1 MASMTISEKIKI
13 MRKEKG
19 LKQEQLAEICGVS
32 VDAVGSWERAKKIP
46 ELDNLIKLANTFDVS
61 LDVFRQDAPT
71 LELPHPHFADNPD
84 KYDNAVTYNGTPLR
98 FGSIEPSEKQ
108 QSILDFC
115 GFVLDS
121 LDEHYFVKGVGQ
133 NSEFGTGRYFWQ
145 SKLDY
150 LMFIGLTPT
159 LTGDNERYA
168 WSVAINT
175 EERLPDDT
183 LAGFD
188 CIQVTDEDGN
198 WIYIPINLTPSKDD
212 IWLDEAKKS
221 IAAALDIA
229 HIAVGIMVKEC
240 IMHNS

>member
-1 MASMTISEKIKI
+1 M
-13 MRKEKG
+13 
-19 LKQEQLAEICGVS
+19 
-32 VDAVGSWERAKKIP
+32 
-46 ELDNLIKLANTFDVS
+46 ANTFDVS

-133 NSEFGTGRYFWQ
+133 NSDFGTGRYFWQ

-159 LTGDNERYA
+159 LTGKNERYA

-175 EERLPDDT
+175 EDRLSDESLT
-183 LAGFD
+183 EFD

-198 WIYIPINLTPSKDD
+198 WIYIPMAESLMDETSR
-212 IWLDEAKKS
+212 LSEAKKAIKTALK
-221 IAAALDIA
+221 IAGMAIKIELS
-229 HIAVGIMVKEC
+229 
-240 IMHNS
+240 NSV

>member
-1 MASMTISEKIKI
+1 MARMALSEKIKI
-13 MRKEKG
+13 LRKEKG
-19 LKQEQLAEICGVS
+19 LKQAQLAEICGVS
-32 VDAVGSWERAKKIP
+32 PDAVGRWEYGDRTP
-46 ELDNLIKLANTFDVS
+46 EFDNMIKLANTFDVS

-121 LDEHYFVKGVGQ
+121 LDEHYFIKGVGQ
-133 NSEFGTGRYFWQ
+133 NSDFGTGRYFWQ

-175 EERLPDDT
+175 EERLPNES

-198 WIYIPINLTPSKDD
+198 WIYIPIKLSPSKDD
-212 IWLDEAKKS
+212 IWLDEAKMS
-221 IAAALDIA
+221 IVTALQIA
-229 HIAVGIMVKEC
+229 QIAIDVMVKC
-240 IMHNS
+240 I

>member
-1 MASMTISEKIKI
+1 MARMTISEKIRAL
-13 MRKEKG
+13 RKEKG
-19 LKQEQLAEICGVS
+19 LKQAQVAEICGVTD
-32 VDAVGSWERAKKIP
+32 DAVGLWERAKRIP
-46 ELDNLIKLANTFDVS
+46 DLDNLILLADVFDIS

-71 LELPHPHFADNPD
+71 LNVPHPHFADNPD

-98 FGSIEPSEKQ
+98 FGSTEPDAKQ

-150 LMFIGLTPT
+150 LMFIGITPT

-175 EERLPDDT
+175 EERLPDES
-183 LAGFD
+183 LAGSD

-198 WIYIPINLTPSKDD
+198 WIYIPIKLSPSKDD

-221 IAAALDIA
+221 IAAALQIA
-229 HIAVGIMVKEC
+229 QIAIELMVKEC

>member
-1 MASMTISEKIKI
+1 MSQNHSASVAREK
-13 MRKEKG
+13 
-19 LKQEQLAEICGVS
+19 
-32 VDAVGSWERAKKIP
+32 
-46 ELDNLIKLANTFDVS
+46 NT
-61 LDVFRQDAPT
+61 
-71 LELPHPHFADNPD
+71 
-84 KYDNAVTYNGTPLR
+84 K
-98 FGSIEPSEKQ
+98 
-108 QSILDFC
+108 LDFC

-133 NSEFGTGRYFWQ
+133 NSDFGTGRYFWQ

-150 LMFIGLTPT
+150 LMFIGITPT

-175 EERLPDDT
+175 DVHLPDDT

-221 IAAALDIA
+221 IAAVLDIA
-229 HIAVGIMVKEC
+229 HIAVVVFLHPLYRDMIPQYD
-240 IMHNS
+240 IISAQQN

>member
-1 MASMTISEKIKI
+1 MARMTISEKIRAL
-13 MRKEKG
+13 RKEKG
-19 LKQEQLAEICGVS
+19 LKQAQVAEICGVTD
-32 VDAVGSWERAKKIP
+32 DAVGLWERAKRIP
-46 ELDNLIKLANTFDVS
+46 DLDNLILLADVFDIS

-71 LELPHPHFADNPD
+71 LNVPHPHFADNHD
-84 KYDNAVTYNGTPLR
+84 RYDNAVCYNGTPLR
-98 FGSIEPSEKQ
+98 FGSTEPDAKQ

-121 LDEHYFVKGVGQ
+121 LDERYFIKGVGQ

-150 LMFIGLTPT
+150 LMFIGITPT

-168 WSVAINT
+168 WSAAINT
-175 EERLPDDT
+175 EMRLPDES
-183 LAGFD
+183 LAGFG

-221 IAAALDIA
+221 IVTALQIA
-229 HIAVGIMVKEC
+229 QIAIDVMVKG
-240 IMHNS
+240 I